1 MERGKGAIIRHSAS
15 FFLKSCAGKSAP
27 SQNRTVN
34 VPVNKPFNLRQ
45 AQEHNIYFGIVHR
58 KKTVILINSHR
69 GRQVERRFMNI
80 INKKIELSDGRV
92 IEIET
97 GKLAK
102 QADGSVVV
110 KMGGTML
117 LACVT
122 CAKDAKEDVDFMPL
136 QVDYKE
142 KFASA
147 GRFPGGF
154 MKREGKASDAEILTA
169 RLVDRALRPLF
180 PEDFHAEVYVTIN
193 LISAE
198 KDIQPDALA
207 GLAASSALA
216 VSDIPFGGP
225 ISEVRVARID
235 GQLKINPGFSEMD
248 KADIDLMVAAT
259 YDNIMMVEGEMK
271 EVSEAD
277 MLEAIKFAH
286 EEIKKH
292 CKVQMELMEETG
304 KTVKR
309 TYCHEENDEELRKAV
324 EAFCYD
330 RCYAIAK
337 SGSAK
342 HERSDAFDALKEEF
356 YQTLPEE
363 DREAKKMMVERYYH
377 TVEKTAMRNL
387 ILDEGIRLDGRKS
400 DEVRPIWC
408 EVGYLPCAHGSAIF
422 TRGETQSLSTVT
434 LGTKLDMKELDEVLV
449 QGSEQFVLHYNFPPF
464 ATGEA
469 KAQRGVGRRE
479 IGHGNLAWRALKPM
493 VPLAPENPYAVR
505 VVSDI
510 LESNG
515 SSSMATVCA
524 GCLALMDAG
533 VKIRK
538 PVAGVAMGLITDAE
552 RPNDRYAILT
562 DILGDEDHLGDM
574 DFKVTGTK
582 DGITATQMDIK
593 VDGLSYEVLAKA
605 LEQARQGRMH
615 IMGEMMKCI
624 SEPREDY
631 KPFVP
636 RIIQIRV
643 PGEFIG
649 AIIGKGGEVI
659 QKIQRETGTVVTITE
674 DNVNGVS
681 EGIVDIFGQ
690 DKESMDKALEWIN
703 GICAVPEVGKVYHG
717 KVVSVLEFGAFVEI
731 LPGKEGL
738 LHISELDWGKTDKVE
753 DVINVGDEVDV
764 KLLEIDAK
772 TGKMRLSRKALLD
785 KPEGYVEP
793 ERRPRPA
800 TGDRGPRRNGGNGD
814 DRRGPRRDDRR
825 MSDERRNDR
834 RDDRRAPRRENKQ
847 PRQENQLGDF
857 MTDAGFDAPDY
868 NDPDI
873 F

>member
-1 MERGKGAIIRHSAS
+1 
-15 FFLKSCAGKSAP
+15 
-27 SQNRTVN
+27 
-34 VPVNKPFNLRQ
+34 
-45 AQEHNIYFGIVHR
+45 
-58 KKTVILINSHR
+58 
-69 GRQVERRFMNI
+69 MNI
-80 INKKIELSDGRV
+80 INKKIELSDGRI

-102 QADGSVVV
+102 QADGAVVV

-117 LACVT
+117 LATVT
-122 CAKDAKEDVDFMPL
+122 AAKDAKDDVDFMPL

-142 KFASA
+142 KFYAA

-154 MKREGKASDAEILTA
+154 MKREGKATDAEILTA

-180 PEDFHAEVYVTIN
+180 PEDFHAEVYVQVN

-207 GLAASSALA
+207 GLAASAALA

-225 ISEVRVARID
+225 ISEVRVVRID
-235 GQLKINPGFSEMD
+235 GQFKINPNFSEMEN
-248 KADIDLMVAAT
+248 ADMDLMVAAT

-271 EVSEAD
+271 EVSETD

-292 CKVQMELMEETG
+292 CKVQMELTEECG

-309 TYCHEENDEELRKAV
+309 TYCHEVNDEELKKAV

-330 RCYAIAK
+330 KCYAVAK
-337 SGSAK
+337 SGQDK
-342 HERSDAFDALKEEF
+342 HARSDAFDAIKEEF
-356 YQTLPEE
+356 MQTIPEKERE
-363 DREAKKMMVERYYH
+363 DKQMMVDRYYH
-377 TVEKTAMRNL
+377 AVEKAAMRNL
-387 ILDEGIRLDGRKS
+387 ILDEGQRLDGRKTN
-400 DEVRPIWC
+400 EVRPIWC
-408 EVGYLPCAHGSAIF
+408 ETDYLPCAHGSAIF
-422 TRGETQSLSTVT
+422 TRGETQSLATVT
-434 LGTKLDMKELDEVLV
+434 LGTKMDMKELDEVLV
-449 QGSEQFVLHYNFPPF
+449 QGTSQFVLHYNFPPF

-479 IGHGNLAWRALKPM
+479 IGHGNLAWRALKPV
-493 VPLAPENPYAVR
+493 VPMAPENPYAIR

-515 SSSMATVCA
+515 SSSMASVCG

-533 VKIRK
+533 VKISK

-552 RPNDRYAILT
+552 KPNDRYAILT

-615 IMGEMMKCI
+615 IMGEMLKTI

-674 DNVNGVS
+674 EQNNGVS
-681 EGIVDIFGQ
+681 EGVVDIFG
-690 DKESMDKALEWIN
+690 DNKEAMDKALAWIN
-703 GICAVPEVGKVYHG
+703 GICAVPEVGATYHG
-717 KVVSVLEFGAFVEI
+717 KVVSILEFGAFVEI

-738 LHISELDWGKTDKVE
+738 LHISELDWKKTDKVE
-753 DVINVGDEVDV
+753 DVLSVGDEVDV

-772 TGKMRLSRKALLD
+772 TGKMRLSRRALLE

-793 ERRPRPA
+793 ERKPRSSS
-800 TGDRGPRRNGGNGD
+800 DKPRRD
-814 DRRGPRRDDRR
+814 SDRRDNKAPRRDDRR
-825 MSDERRNDR
+825 SDR
-834 RDDRRAPRRENKQ
+834 RDNRGPRREF
-847 PRQENQLGDF
+847 RQ
-857 MTDAGFDAPDY
+857 DAPKTEEETP
-868 NDPDI
+868 NTESEM

>member
-1 MERGKGAIIRHSAS
+1 M
-15 FFLKSCAGKSAP
+15 
-27 SQNRTVN
+27 
-34 VPVNKPFNLRQ
+34 
-45 AQEHNIYFGIVHR
+45 NIV
-58 KKTVILINSHR
+58 KKT
-69 GRQVERRFMNI
+69 
-80 INKKIELSDGRV
+80 IELSDGRV

-117 LACVT
+117 LATVT

-142 KFASA
+142 KYASA

-154 MKREGKASDAEILTA
+154 MKREGKASDYEILIA

-180 PEDFHAEVYVTIN
+180 PEDFHAEVFVNVN

-216 VSDIPFGGP
+216 VSDIPFEGP
-225 ISEVRVARID
+225 ISEVRVARIN
-235 GQLKINPGFSEMD
+235 GEFKINPNFSEM
-248 KADIDLMVAAT
+248 ADADLDIMVAAT
-259 YDNIMMVEGEMK
+259 YDNIMMVEGEMN
-271 EVSEAD
+271 EVSEHD

-292 CKVQMELMEETG
+292 CKVQMELTEAVG
-304 KTVKR
+304 KTEKR
-309 TYCHEENDEELRKAV
+309 TYCHEENDEELR
-324 EAFCYD
+324 EAIQKFCYD
-330 RCYAIAK
+330 RCYEIAK

-342 HERSDAFDALKEEF
+342 HERSDAFEALKEEF
-356 YQTLPEE
+356 YATLSEE
-363 DREAKKMMVERYYH
+363 DQEAKRMMVERYYH
-377 TVEKTAMRNL
+377 AVEKAAMRNM
-387 ILDEGIRLDGRKS
+387 ILDEGVRLDGR
-400 DEVRPIWC
+400 DTTTVRPIWC
-408 EVGYLPCAHGSAIF
+408 ETDYLPCAHGSAIF

-434 LGTKLDMKELDEVLV
+434 LGTKLDMKERDEVLI
-449 QGSEQFVLHYNFPPF
+449 QDTDQFVLHYNFPPF
-464 ATGEA
+464 STGEA
-469 KAQRGVGRRE
+469 RPQRGVGRRE
-479 IGHGNLAWRALKPM
+479 IGHGNLAYRALKPM
-493 VPLAPENPYAVR
+493 IPMAPENPYAVR

-533 VKIRK
+533 VKIKK
-538 PVAGVAMGLITDAE
+538 PVAGVAMGLITDKDN
-552 RPNDRYAILT
+552 PNERYAILT

-593 VDGLSYEVLAKA
+593 VDGLSYDVLEKA

-615 IMGEMMKCI
+615 IMGEMMKTI

-631 KPFVP
+631 KEFVP
-636 RIIQIRV
+636 RMVQIRV
-643 PGEFIG
+643 AGEFIG
-649 AIIGKGGEVI
+649 AIIGKGGETI
-659 QKIQRETGTVVTITE
+659 QKIQRETGTTITITE
-674 DNVNGVS
+674 EQVDGVAQ
-681 EGIVDIFGQ
+681 GIVDIFGQ
-690 DKESMDKALEWIN
+690 DKEAMDKAINWIN
-703 GICAVPEVGKVYHG
+703 GITAVPEAGTVYHG
-717 KVVSVLEFGAFVEI
+717 KVVSILEFGAFVEI

-738 LHISELDWGKTDKVE
+738 LHVSEIDWNKTEKVE
-753 DVINVGDEVDV
+753 DVLNVGDEVDV

-772 TGKMRLSRKALLD
+772 TGKMRLSRKALLE

-793 ERRPRPA
+793 ERRPR
-800 TGDRGPRRNGGNGD
+800 GDRGD
-814 DRRGPRRDDRR
+814 RGPRRDDRR
-825 MSDERRNDR
+825 DDRRGGDRGPRRDNDR
-834 RDDRRAPRRENKQ
+834 RDDRGPRRDDRRPGG
-847 PRQENQLGDF
+847 PRRDRHE
-857 MTDAGFDAPDY
+857 APEAPEQ
-868 NDPDI
+868 NNEPEM

>member
-1 MERGKGAIIRHSAS
+1 
-15 FFLKSCAGKSAP
+15 
-27 SQNRTVN
+27 
-34 VPVNKPFNLRQ
+34 
-45 AQEHNIYFGIVHR
+45 
-58 KKTVILINSHR
+58 
-69 GRQVERRFMNI
+69 MNI
-80 INKKIELSDGRV
+80 INKKIELSDGRI

-102 QADGSVVV
+102 QADGAVVV

-117 LACVT
+117 LATVT
-122 CAKDAKEDVDFMPL
+122 AAKDAKDDVDFMPL

-142 KFASA
+142 KFYAA

-154 MKREGKASDAEILTA
+154 MKREGKATDAEILTA

-180 PEDFHAEVYVTIN
+180 PEDFHAEVYVQVN

-207 GLAASSALA
+207 GLAASAALA

-225 ISEVRVARID
+225 ISEVRVVRID
-235 GQLKINPGFSEMD
+235 GQFKINPNFSEMEN
-248 KADIDLMVAAT
+248 ADMDLMVAAT

-271 EVSEAD
+271 EVSETD

-292 CKVQMELMEETG
+292 CKVQMELTEECG

-309 TYCHEENDEELRKAV
+309 TYCHEVNDEELKKAV

-330 RCYAIAK
+330 KCYAVAK
-337 SGSAK
+337 SGQDK
-342 HERSDAFDALKEEF
+342 HARSDAFDAIKEEF
-356 YQTLPEE
+356 MQTIPEE
-363 DREAKKMMVERYYH
+363 EREDKQMMVDRYYH
-377 TVEKTAMRNL
+377 AVEKAAMRNL
-387 ILDEGIRLDGRKS
+387 ILDEGQRLDGRKTN
-400 DEVRPIWC
+400 EVRPIWC

-422 TRGETQSLSTVT
+422 TRGETQSLATVT
-434 LGTKLDMKELDEVLV
+434 LGTKMDMKELDEVLV
-449 QGSEQFVLHYNFPPF
+449 QGTSQFVLHYNFPPF

-479 IGHGNLAWRALKPM
+479 IGHGNLAWRALKPV
-493 VPLAPENPYAVR
+493 VPVAPENPYAIR

-515 SSSMATVCA
+515 SSSMASVCG

-533 VKIRK
+533 VKISK

-552 RPNDRYAILT
+552 KPNDRYAILT

-615 IMGEMMKCI
+615 IMGEMLKTI

-674 DNVNGVS
+674 EQNNGVS
-681 EGIVDIFGQ
+681 EGVVDIFG
-690 DKESMDKALEWIN
+690 DNKEAMDKALSWIN
-703 GICAVPEVGKVYHG
+703 GICAVPEVGATYHG
-717 KVVSVLEFGAFVEI
+717 KVVSILEFGAFVEI

-738 LHISELDWGKTDKVE
+738 LHISELDWKKTDKVE
-753 DVINVGDEVDV
+753 DVLSVGDEVDV

-772 TGKMRLSRKALLD
+772 TGKMRLSRRALLE

-793 ERRPRPA
+793 ERKPRSSS
-800 TGDRGPRRNGGNGD
+800 DKPRRD
-814 DRRGPRRDDRR
+814 SDRRDNKAPRRDDRR
-825 MSDERRNDR
+825 GDR
-834 RDDRRAPRRENKQ
+834 RDNRGPRREF
-847 PRQENQLGDF
+847 RQ
-857 MTDAGFDAPDY
+857 DAPKAEDETP
-868 NDPDI
+868 NTESEM